1 MDIKKLNGE
10 IEKLLE
16 ISDETKQS
24 YLAKRQAQLDLA
36 QKRMEKAQKSVAASN
51 KRQVKMLPS
60 GIDKETAENAL
71 NDLKY
76 EMRKLYNGDDWR
88 LEERDNHLILEVRYW
103 GNWEGDD
110 GSGDYDWQQL
120 NSSDRQKLNDIITKV
135 CKKHGVQ
142 INEQGSE
149 KNWLVFEIAIT
160 KYNKNS
166 RLDYSNEKLWQE
178 FLRKNKG
185 TDESKTMHK
194 NRGQFVANFKMY
206 NPKDY
211 SIGDYRFYMMPE
223 QDGLYTCKYKTT
235 GSAPYTKLVVTE
247 PTSFED
253 CLKVM
258 QAIIDKREQRKNDPK
273 RKRSQQQLFT
283 ELFSNPLEKG
293 NNNWLWRDI
302 SNYLME
308 YYNCSYTYGGDKD
321 SPHFKLKMKYGVYGA
336 HTCYLIETKHKG
348 SNPEVWYSV
357 CDIGWPEDADRNSS
371 NFYVEDIRAQEC
383 ITFDTVQDMYD
394 IKTWFPEVCKKLNK
408 LIKDEA
414 AERRNR

>member
-1 MDIKKLNGE
+1 MNIKKLNEE
-10 IEKLLE
+10 IEKFLE
-16 ISDETKQS
+16 ISDQTKQS

-36 QKRMEKAQKSVAASN
+36 QKRMEKAQKAVASSD

-120 NSSDRQKLNDIITKV
+120 NSSDRQKLNNIITKV

-142 INEQGSE
+142 INEPGSE

-166 RLDYSNEKLWQE
+166 RLDYNNEKLWQE
-178 FLRKNKG
+178 FLTKNKG

-211 SIGDYRFYMMPE
+211 SVGDYRFYIMPA

-235 GSAPYTKLVVTE
+235 GGIPYTKLVVTE

-253 CLKVM
+253 CLKAM

-273 RKRSQQQLFT
+273 RKRSKQ
-283 ELFSNPLEKG
+283 ELFAELFKEPLQKG
-293 NNNWLWRDI
+293 NNSWLWKDVK
-302 SNYLME
+302 NFLME
-308 YYNCSYTYGGDKD
+308 YYNGSYSSGGDKD
-321 SPHFKLKMKYGVYGA
+321 SPYFRLRIKYGTYGGD
-336 HTCYLIETKHKG
+336 TGYLIETEHNGRK
-348 SNPEVWYSV
+348 PEVWCLV
-357 CDIGWPEDADRNSS
+357 CDIGWLESADRNSAD
-371 NFYVEDIRAQEC
+371 FYVEDVREQER
-383 ITFDTVQDMYD
+383 IIFDKVEDMYD
-394 IKTWFPEVCKKLNK
+394 IKTWFPKACKKLNK
-408 LIKDEA
+408 LMMDEA
-414 AERRNR
+414 AKRRNR